1 MATSE
6 SGTGAP
12 AAAEAAP
19 APAGWGDD
27 DNGWGDDDNW
37 DTPKPAVGSTTAQP
51 TPTPAPDVHGVE
63 ALPGETDT
71 EYVARQAR
79 LREEAA
85 ARMRAKFGGSGG
97 LNGRMGGCG
106 SGASAPVAEQTAG
119 GWGSGWGLSSVL
131 SGAAGIA
138 LESASG
144 IAQLATDVGDVAG
157 MVGRKG

>member
-1 MATSE
+1 MSMLSRMVSGASAFAPQTARATAAKRSHASTMWLARSMASE

-37 DTPKPAVGSTTAQP
+37 DTPAPAKPAVGSTEAQP

-63 ALPGETDT
+63 ALPGETDA
-71 EYVARQAR
+71 EYAARQAR

-106 SGASAPVAEQTAG
+106 S
-119 GWGSGWGLSSVL
+119 
-131 SGAAGIA
+131 
-138 LESASG
+138 
-144 IAQLATDVGDVAG
+144 
-157 MVGRKG
+157 